1 MAHVGDG
8 HCAWPEAKPEGQ
20 YCGTRRNKYV
30 QQSQCGPL
38 DRPVG
43 EHQAP
48 QLIDEILH
56 ALAKLSLACR
66 GDKTIATSAL
76 AVFVRCAQL
85 GPCRPVRSEEHTSEL
100 QSLMRI
106 SYAVFCLK
114 KKTHPISTN
123 NTHKSILKCN

>member
-20 YCGTRRNKYV
+20 YCGTRRHKYV

-85 GPCRPVRSEEHTSEL
+85 RRSDARRVGKECVSPCSSWWSRAY
-100 QSLMRI
+100 Q
-106 SYAVFCLK
+106 K
-114 KKTHPISTN
+114 K
-123 NTHKSILKCN
+123 

>member
-1 MAHVGDG
+1 MAEYLTVNSEYLGRSKPGDDG
-8 HCAWPEAKPEGQ
+8 HRKEYGHRRDGDCQCPEAKPEGQ

-66 GDKTIATSAL
+66 GDKTIDTSAL
-76 AVFVRCAQL
+76 AVI
-85 GPCRPVRSEEHTSEL
+85 VRSEDRRVGTGCVSTC
-100 QSLMRI
+100 I
-106 SYAVFCLK
+106 SRWSPS
-114 KKTHPISTN
+114 H
-123 NTHKSILKCN
+123 